1 MADDVLDEDDFVEE
15 LEDDADEVDLDPD
28 LDPDVDVDDE
38 LVDDIL
44 GVDDVEDVDDVV
56 GVLEEEDPIEAGE
69 TTRRKALSEDDD
81 EIRFALGGRDIEY
94 AAPVG
99 FMDEAGETRI
109 AAGDD
114 EDEEDEEE
122 VAAADPRALDG
133 IDGVTAKR
141 EGEFTCTSCFMVVHP
156 RQFGRKGRP
165 QCPYGEEGCP
175 SIAAVF
181 GD

>member
-81 EIRFALGGRDIEY
+81 
-94 AAPVG
+94 
-99 FMDEAGETRI
+99 DEDEEADPDDVEADLDTILKDRI
-109 AAGDD
+109 ASGDD